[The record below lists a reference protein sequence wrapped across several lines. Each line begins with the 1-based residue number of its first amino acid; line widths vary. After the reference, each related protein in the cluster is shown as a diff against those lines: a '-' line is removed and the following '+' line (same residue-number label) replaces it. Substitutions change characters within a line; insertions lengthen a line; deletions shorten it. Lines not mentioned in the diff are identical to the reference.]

1 MPTQTNAPLGVEG
14 RTAGAEG
21 PNDAHTRIWNIHCRY
36 LTWGRDRSVAVVR
49 PSALNRLPM
58 ARSRIPA
65 PRCSP
70 GNATRRNGASASSSH
85 SASPSS
91 PLLASSPRCS
101 SPSKCAGSHFFLRFE
116 QSAQLDGLR
125 PRFISGYWYLAEGD
139 EAFLI
144 GVGQGQARGGAR
156 PKRPWTCRSAAPLAA
171 ADPRRPGRPARPC
184 PAGAPLEKN
193 GRLCW
198 AAGGCWGLQ
207 IGCGFEKT
215 PLEVTR
221 A

>member
-1 MPTQTNAPLGVEG
+1 MIGKMCTFS
-14 RTAGAEG
+14 R
-21 PNDAHTRIWNIHCRY
+21 
-36 LTWGRDRSVAVVR
+36 
-49 PSALNRLPM
+49 RLPM

-65 PRCSP
+65 PRSP

-91 PLLASSPRCS
+91 PLLSSPRCS
-101 SPSKCAGSHFFLRFE
+101 SASKCAGSHFFLRFE

-144 GVGQGQARGGAR
+144 GVGQGQGAGRGA

-171 ADPRRPGRPARPC
+171 ADPRRPGRPAIIRLELGSSPFCRVALSTLERRLAGRVLGACTRSHSDSTYAADRPAISEWKTKTA
-184 PAGAPLEKN
+184 PAPVFPSSETVLPMVA
-193 GRLCW
+193 
-198 AAGGCWGLQ
+198 
-207 IGCGFEKT
+207 
-215 PLEVTR
+215 
-221 A
+221 